1 MNLVEYQK
9 RRRKRGVIVLV
20 LAMFFLANA
29 TRMAAARGVS
39 TPRFLLI
46 YASGIP
52 LGAGIA
58 IVVASYRIMR
68 EIGLSGP
75 ATD

>member
-1 MNLVEYQK
+1 MDLIEQQM

-20 LAMFFLANA
+20 LAMFFLAYA
-29 TRMAAARGVS
+29 IRVAAARGVS
-39 TPRFLLI
+39 APTFLLI
-46 YASGIP
+46 YSSGMP

-68 EIGLSGP
+68 EIGKS
-75 ATD
+75 